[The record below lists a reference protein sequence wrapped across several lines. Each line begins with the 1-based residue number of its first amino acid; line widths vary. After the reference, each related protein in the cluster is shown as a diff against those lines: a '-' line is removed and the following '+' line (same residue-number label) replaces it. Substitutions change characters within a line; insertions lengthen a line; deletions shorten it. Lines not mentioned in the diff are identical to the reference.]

1 MSVHSSNQLLS
12 DATGQSSDGPKV
24 CEQSSFGN
32 PKEYFN
38 FKEKKLGCQEEMAQA
53 KIPLD
58 DCVNARKFCDSI
70 MQRYIVVLDNA
81 TFMPCEHIQK
91 EKEYGIIWR
100 SAYKE
105 ELNTLIDIVSKRLV
119 SSDGF

>member
-1 MSVHSSNQLLS
+1 M
-12 DATGQSSDGPKV
+12 
-24 CEQSSFGN
+24 
-32 PKEYFN
+32 
-38 FKEKKLGCQEEMAQA
+38 EKKLGCSQEMEQA
-53 KIPLD
+53 KISLD
-58 DCVNARKFCDSI
+58 DCVNARKFCDQI

-105 ELNTLIDIVSKRLV
+105 ELNKMIDAVSKRLV